1 MATNIA
7 VKLAA
12 RPTPYDNNERTW
24 LDFRFKL
31 ENNLTLANEKY
42 VGR

>member
-24 LDFRFKL
+24 LDFRYKL

-42 VGR
+42 VGL